1 MKAYFNKEV
10 LPYSKQYS
18 YNSGFSQLSN
28 LEIPEL
34 KSLFAAKLFQ
44 ASNTGIAVH
53 LEIYSPITSFSK
65 PLIHFVRILGIFLDN
80 AIEAAAQTQ
89 EKRLNIALIKK
100 ESNITI
106 IIKNTTQP
114 LPFPLSDLCKSSC
127 TTKGAGR
134 GLGLGNA
141 QDIVVQL
148 SRQKSKVFIMN

>member
-1 MKAYFNKEV
+1 M
-10 LPYSKQYS
+10 
-18 YNSGFSQLSN
+18 
-28 LEIPEL
+28 
-34 KSLFAAKLFQ
+34 
-44 ASNTGIAVH
+44 
-53 LEIYSPITSFSK
+53 
-65 PLIHFVRILGIFLDN
+65 DN

-141 QDIVVQL
+141 QDLISKHPEVL
-148 SRQKSKVFIMN
+148 WTTLYENNEFIQKLEIQENHL